1 MLLRFFQLKVVWFAV
16 CSLFLGPG
24 VPAQQARELETPP
37 ASPVDS
43 YPNSDV
49 GLSDLLNDI
58 LTAARSGDRAAL
70 KSQIE
75 DTKIPDYQNWFVRV
89 YGEKRGHSI
98 ADFYGEWWERR
109 EQVFME
115 LFLHLAHQE
124 GRIVVQPFNFN
135 EIHPSPQLSFDAY
148 LADWEEPGATNAN
161 MVGQIGYFFIFVDG
175 RFRWDCILQR
185 HSDVVE
191 HPRCQHMPSP
201 PYPREANGAQGVVLI
216 NAVVNEDGSVTV
228 QNIEKGDPI
237 LAKAAVESVREW
249 RCEPALVDG
258 WRPIAQHIV
267 FEIDFK
273 LSSPSPLH

>member
-1 MLLRFFQLKVVWFAV
+1 MLLRFFQLKVVWFGV

-24 VPAQQARELETPP
+24 VHAQQAREFETPP
-37 ASPVDS
+37 ANAIDS
-43 YPNSDV
+43 YPNSTV

-58 LTAARSGDRAAL
+58 LAAARSGDRDAL

-75 DTKIPDYQNWFVRV
+75 NTKIPDYQDWFVRV
-89 YGEKRGHSI
+89 YGEKLGHSL
-98 ADFYGEWWERR
+98 ADTYGEWCERR
-109 EQVFME
+109 EQVFIE

-135 EIHPSPQLSFDAY
+135 EIHPYPQLSFDAY
-148 LADWEEPGATNAN
+148 LADWEKPGATSAN
-161 MVGQIGYFFIFVDG
+161 MVGQMGYFFIFVDG
-175 RFRWDCILQR
+175 RFRWDCILQT

-201 PYPREANGAQGVVLI
+201 PYPREANGAQGVVLL
-216 NAVVNEDGSVTV
+216 NVVVNKDGSVTV
-228 QNIEKGDPI
+228 QNVEQGDPI

-258 WRPIAQHIV
+258 WRPIAQHV
-267 FEIDFK
+267 VLEINFK
-273 LSSPSPLH
+273 LSSPLH